1 MTPRMNSFERKSKL
15 NSLIKMNFSITVKPF
30 LVLILLI
37 LIFLF
42 KINLGMWSFYQNF
55 IANSLNLENITHIV
69 VVLAPF

>member
-15 NSLIKMNFSITVKPF
+15 NSHIKMNFSITVKPF

-42 KINLGMWSFYQNF
+42 KIDLGMWSFYQNF
-55 IANSLNLENITHIV
+55 IENSLNLENITHIV
-69 VVLAPF
+69 VVLAAF